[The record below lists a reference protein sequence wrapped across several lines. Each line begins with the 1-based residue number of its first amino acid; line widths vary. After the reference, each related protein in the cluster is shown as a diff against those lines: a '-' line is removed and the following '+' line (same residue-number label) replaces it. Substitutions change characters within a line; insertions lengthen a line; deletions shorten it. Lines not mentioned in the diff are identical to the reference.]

1 MVGWGMNLCLILHG
15 IASRVAYHRFIDQR
29 KTHTGFMHIVF
40 RGPTDCLSEN
50 LIPCRGL
57 YFAGWTD
64 RRSSTASFQ
73 SFIAKDSHGH
83 NLNIGPK

>member
-64 RRSSTASFQ
+64 RWSSAASF
-73 SFIAKDSHGH
+73 
-83 NLNIGPK
+83 